1 MSGQELSLKFQV
13 LEPKDQNLR
22 TERKRHAVVD
32 YVSQKRKVVDS
43 TLSFNNS
50 QVSNKNII
58 QNVQKRKALSNEELF
73 LKIQLL
79 ESKAHKLL
87 NEEVELKRLK
97 DVRRKR
103 KSREQLSDERFD
115 QLKRQNRENKR
126 LRRVNENA
134 AQ

>member
-1 MSGQELSLKFQV
+1 M
-13 LEPKDQNLR
+13 
-22 TERKRHAVVD
+22 
-32 YVSQKRKVVDS
+32 
-43 TLSFNNS
+43 
-50 QVSNKNII
+50 
-58 QNVQKRKALSNEELF
+58 QKRKALSNEELF

-115 QLKRQNRENKR
+115 QLKSQNRENKR

-134 AQ
+134 EQ

>member
-1 MSGQELSLKFQV
+1 M
-13 LEPKDQNLR
+13 
-22 TERKRHAVVD
+22 
-32 YVSQKRKVVDS
+32 
-43 TLSFNNS
+43 
-50 QVSNKNII
+50 
-58 QNVQKRKALSNEELF
+58 QKRKALSNEELF

-134 AQ
+134 EQ